1 MNELPP
7 LEPYL
12 LRAFYDW
19 CLDNNFTPQILVVA
33 EEQDT
38 KVQVPAG
45 YVHDGKI
52 ALNISPMAC
61 GNLQMTNEFVSFSAR
76 FAGVERSI
84 WIPVGNII
92 AIYAREN
99 GAHIPFE
106 LRRVPKNEKKQEDFS
121 SLFTKV

>member
-1 MNELPP
+1 MDELPP

-12 LRAFYDW
+12 LRAFYEW
-19 CLDNNFTPQILVVA
+19 CVDNEFTPQILLVV

-38 KVQVPAG
+38 NVQVPIA
-45 YVHDGKI
+45 YVHQGKI
-52 ALNISPMAC
+52 ALNISPKAC
-61 GNLQMTNEFVSFSAR
+61 GNLQMTNEYVSFSAR
-76 FAGVERSI
+76 FAGVEEAI

-106 LRRVPKNEKKQEDFS
+106 LRRVPEHKEKQETFS
-121 SLFTKV
+121 PIFTKV